1 MTLLEHLAT
10 GATNLGAMSE
20 DELADLAERLAGR
33 PVPGVRWTERQF
45 ADWSFGRFD
54 AEWADGEVIL
64 MAPVSD
70 AHDDL
75 DTWLIT
81 LLRTF
86 VEARRLGV
94 IRHNMFVRFPGQ
106 RRRRVP
112 DLMFISE
119 ANRGR
124 IRRTVVEGA
133 PDLII
138 EIVSPDGQ
146 NRDRRDKYLEY
157 AEAGVREYWLVDP
170 LSQTLDAYALRSRK
184 YRAIRPVEGRTES
197 KVLHGFFLRPEWLFG
212 KACRPVAAVLKE
224 LGV

>member
-1 MTLLEHLAT
+1 MTLLDHLAT
-10 GATNLGAMSE
+10 GTADLRAMSE
-20 DELADLAERLAGR
+20 DELADLAERLSGR

-86 VEARRLGV
+86 VEARRFGV

-138 EIVSPDGQ
+138 EIVSPDSQ

-157 AEAGVREYWLVDP
+157 AEAGVREYWLIDP
-170 LSQTLDAYALRSRK
+170 VSQTLDAYALRGRK
-184 YRAIRPVEGRTES
+184 YLAIRPAEGHIGS
-197 KVLHGFFLRPEWLFG
+197 KVLRGFFLRPDWLFG
-212 KACRPVAAVLKE
+212 EACLPVAVVLKE
-224 LGV
+224 FDL

>member
-1 MTLLEHLAT
+1 MR
-10 GATNLGAMSE
+10 E

-45 ADWSFGRFD
+45 AEWSYGRLD

-133 PDLII
+133 PDLIV
-138 EIVSPDGQ
+138 EIVSPDSQ

-157 AEAGVREYWLVDP
+157 ADAGVREYWLIDP
-170 LSQTLDAYALRSRK
+170 LSQTLDAYALRVRK
-184 YRAIRPVEGRTES
+184 YRTIPVAEGRVAS
-197 KVLHGFFLRPEWLFG
+197 KVLPGFFLRPEWLFG
-212 KACRPVAAVLKE
+212 KACPPVAAVLKE